1 MQVFD
6 DIKLIDLALDG
17 SQAAYRM
24 LYDKHVDSLFRF
36 VQQFRQNRTD
46 TADLVQQSF
55 IKCFTKLH
63 AFQQKSSFKTW
74 LFGIAVRE
82 MQMDW
87 RSWKDKTFEE
97 LNEDQ
102 LDPQDEENEMETAE
116 IYKQVHQLDEQKKMV
131 FLLFEVEGY
140 SHKEIAELLDLK
152 ESHCRTVL
160 TRAKNELRN
169 RLKESNS

>member
-1 MQVFD
+1 MQSFD

-36 VQQFRQNRTD
+36 VQQFRNTRSD

-63 AFQQKSSFKTW
+63 AFQKQSSFKTW

-87 RSWKDKTFEE
+87 RTWKDRIFEE
-97 LNEDQ
+97 IDEDQ
-102 LDPQDEENEMETAE
+102 LLPNEDEDKLVTAD
-116 IYKQVHQLDEQKKMV
+116 IFKQVHKLDEQKKMV

-140 SHKEIAELLDLK
+140 SHKEISELLEIK

-160 TRAKNELRN
+160 TRAKIELRN
-169 RLKESNS
+169 RLKESHP